1 MKILHVSVDAD
12 EGWLIAQGLEEPA
25 LITQA
30 RTLDELLA
38 NIREVVELLE
48 VGDKDLHIEL
58 IVPPTVRRL
67 VKPPARTKRAKSG
80 VRGKFKTAAT
90 SFR

>member
-1 MKILHVSVDAD
+1 MKILHVSVEAD

-30 RTLDELLA
+30 RSLDELLA

-48 VGDKDLHIEL
+48 IGDKDLHIEL
-58 IVPPTVRRL
+58 IVPPSVQRIAKTPVRAVRRN
-67 VKPPARTKRAKSG
+67 ARAP
-80 VRGKFKTAAT
+80 GKFRTATA
-90 SFR
+90 SRH